1 MRTSTLRSSTELLL
15 AVAAALAV
23 LLGAHRIARADSQEI
38 DLYREAVARGAKRFQ
53 DGDYHA
59 ARREFQLAYDI
70 HAEPILLFNIASTHR
85 RQGNDDLALAY
96 YRRFLAEADEG
107 DSRRALAIKTIAEL
121 EARMEREARAES
133 HAADQRPAKKPAARG
148 RRVVKRLAAQPAP
161 SRGPER
167 STGNV
172 LRWTGVAAGAVA
184 LTSFGFAWQ
193 ATRDARG
200 VEEYLESLPSDQA
213 WDQAQVDAYNH
224 GQAASRRAI
233 IFSVAGGALATTGVV
248 LFVIGQHRA
257 NQAEVAVTPES
268 GGAGLVM
275 KGRF

>member
-1 MRTSTLRSSTELLL
+1 MRTSTLRSSTELLI

-23 LLGAHRIARADSQEI
+23 LLGAHRIARADSEEI

-53 DGDYHA
+53 DGEYHA

-96 YRRFLAEADEG
+96 YRRFLAEADDG

-121 EARMEREARAES
+121 EARMDREARAES
-133 HAADQRPAKKPAARG
+133 QSADPARKPAARG

-167 STGNV
+167 PTGNV
-172 LRWTGVAAGAVA
+172 MRWTGVAAGAVA
-184 LTSFGFAWQ
+184 LTSFAFAWQ
-193 ATRDARG
+193 ATREARG
-200 VEEYLESLPSDQA
+200 VEQYLESLPSDQA

-248 LFVIGQHRA
+248 LFVVGQHRA